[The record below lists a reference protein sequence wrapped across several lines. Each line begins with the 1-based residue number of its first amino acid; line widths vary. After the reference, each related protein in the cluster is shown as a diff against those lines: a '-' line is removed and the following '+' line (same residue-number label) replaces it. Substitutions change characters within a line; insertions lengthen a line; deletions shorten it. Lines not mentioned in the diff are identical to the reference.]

1 MNEAQRPTYRGVRVA
16 LGTGYNSGGG
26 TSCQGSAAPGLSLWP
41 RLNSVGVVD
50 AGTPAEKWYEGIEEW
65 RKGQYFFSHITEIIR
80 LATLYKYGGV
90 YLDTDVVVMQE
101 LYDLHNVV
109 GTELAGSRGESKV
122 RGATLQHSH
131 PKRPHCWNPASCSQ
145 ASLTQPRSLVGSP
158 STHTHSPPHH
168 GRRS

>member
-1 MNEAQRPTYRGVRVA
+1 MGCRSP
-16 LGTGYNSGGG
+16 
-26 TSCQGSAAPGLSLWP
+26 
-41 RLNSVGVVD
+41 
-50 AGTPAEKWYEGIEEW
+50 GTPAEKWYEGIEEW

-122 RGATLQHSH
+122 RVLLDVTGLTGTTMPRLAATVAVRPKAGCVCRTSRGQSGRDVDGAN
-131 PKRPHCWNPASCSQ
+131 RA
-145 ASLTQPRSLVGSP
+145 GS
-158 STHTHSPPHH
+158 
-168 GRRS
+168 RC